1 VDGIKNPG
9 RDNAIDQYISEEH
22 DDVLA
27 EGVWQTIFKVKPEV
41 LTMEEKKA
49 WIAQLSEVTVGSDAF
64 CILDGKPITAKKT
77 EGELPFAQLL
87 IDHGVNPEGD
97 TYAYAVLPMTDAP
110 GAKAFYENLP
120 FEIIVNTETIQAI
133 REMVTGD
140 VYCVFHGAGQ
150 VKAAGTVICTT
161 APILCALKGDTLYA
175 CDVTQMQTSVTVTV
189 NGKPHHFDFKDAW
202 GKTMQS
208 AL

>member
-1 VDGIKNPG
+1 VELPKEDTKYEKIK
-9 RDNAIDQYISEEH
+9 YI
-22 DDVLA
+22 
-27 EGVWQTIFKVKPEV
+27 
-41 LTMEEKKA
+41 
-49 WIAQLSEVTVGSDAF
+49 TVGSDAF
-64 CILDGKPITAKKT
+64 CILDGKPITARKT

-120 FEIIVNTETIQAI
+120 FQILANTETLQAI
-133 REMVTGD
+133 QELATGD
-140 VYCVFHGAGQ
+140 IYCSFY
-150 VKAAGTVICTT
+150 AAGELQTADTVLSAA

-175 CDVTQMQTSVTVTV
+175 CDVTQKQTSVTVTV